1 MQILICQLDCE
12 QVRPTAGSPGPW
24 HRAYPKHVN
33 NSYLL
38 NGWPVLQLQPP
49 AQPKGS
55 MTSSIPLSPRKSYSK
70 LKGHTSWASLSLS
83 SVSDGLQWELSHFQG
98 WESSLSQQ
106 RVGTL
111 IVIGIQESTTQHRTS
126 LHLAI
131 RYMQACK
138 MANQIPTI
146 SNPNPLDDTT

>member
-12 QVRPTAGSPGPW
+12 QVRPTAGCPGPW
-24 HRAYPKHVN
+24 HRADPTHVN

-38 NGWPVLQLQPP
+38 NQWPMPWLQLP

-55 MTSSIPLSPRKSYSK
+55 MTSSIPLSPHKSYSK
-70 LKGHTSWASLSLS
+70 LTGRTRWTSLSLP
-83 SVSDGLQWELSHFQG
+83 SVCDGLQRELSHFQA
-98 WESSLSQQ
+98 WESSLSQ
-106 RVGTL
+106 RIVGTL

-138 MANQIPTI
+138 MANQIPTM

>member
-12 QVRPTAGSPGPW
+12 QVRPTAGCSGPW
-24 HRAYPKHVN
+24 HRAYPAHVN

-38 NGWPVLQLQPP
+38 NRWPVLWPQPP

-55 MTSSIPLSPRKSYSK
+55 MTSSIPLSPRKSYSN
-70 LKGHTSWASLSLS
+70 LTGRTHWTSLSLP
-83 SVSDGLQWELSHFQG
+83 SVSEGLQWELSHLKD

-106 RVGTL
+106 IVSTL
-111 IVIGIQESTTQHRTS
+111 IVIGIQESTTQHRTC

-138 MANQIPTI
+138 MANQIPTM